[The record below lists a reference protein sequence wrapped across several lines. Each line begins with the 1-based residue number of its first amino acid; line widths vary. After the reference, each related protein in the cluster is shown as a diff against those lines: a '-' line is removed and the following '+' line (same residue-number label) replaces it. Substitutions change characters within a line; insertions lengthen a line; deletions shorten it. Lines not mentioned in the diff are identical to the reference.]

1 MIRIERLVKK
11 YKDVQVLHEVDLQIH
26 SGELFAYLGPN
37 GAGKTTTIKILTG
50 QTRADSGSAYLNGFS
65 IQKQSLSAKQQF
77 GLVPQSINLDRELSV
92 CENLLIH
99 GLLYDMSRASINRKA
114 EELLEYV
121 GLSDRTDSLVKE
133 LSGGLQRRLMI
144 ARAMLHQPMILF
156 MDEPTVGLDANI
168 RRKIWSLIKRIQ
180 QKGTTIFLTTH
191 YIEEAEFLADRVAF
205 LDEGRIVVVDTP
217 ENLMTRQG
225 EWAIDRFTETKMET
239 VYFDSRETADRYN
252 RDQHDQYTLRRVNLE
267 DAFLALTGKRV
278 K

>member
-11 YKDVQVLHEVDLQIH
+11 YRDVQVLYEVDLHVQK
-26 SGELFAYLGPN
+26 GELFAYLGPN

-50 QTRADSGSAYLNGFS
+50 QTRPDSGSAYLNGFC

-92 CENLLIH
+92 CENLLLH
-99 GLLYDMSRASINRKA
+99 GLLYDMSRASINRRT

-121 GLSDRTDSLVKE
+121 GLSDRSDSLVKE

-168 RRKIWSLIKRIQ
+168 RRKIWSLIKSIQ
-180 QKGTTIFLTTH
+180 QKGTTVFLTTH

-205 LDEGRIVVVDTP
+205 LDEGRVVVTDTP

-225 EWAIDRFTETKMET
+225 EWAIDRFTEINMET
-239 VYFDSRETADRYN
+239 VYFDTRETADQYN
-252 RDQHDQYTLRRVNLE
+252 RDRHDQYTLRRVNLE

>member
-11 YKDVQVLHEVDLQIH
+11 YKDVQVLHEVDFQVH
-26 SGELFAYLGPN
+26 AGELFAYLGPN

-50 QTRADSGSAYLNGFS
+50 QTRADYGSAYLNGFS

-99 GLLYDMSRASINRKA
+99 GLLYDMSRTSINQKA

-144 ARAMLHQPMILF
+144 ARALLHQPMILF

-239 VYFDSRETADRYN
+239 VYFDSRETADQYN

>member
-11 YKDVQVLHEVDLQIH
+11 YKDVQVLHEVDLHVH

-50 QTRADSGSAYLNGFS
+50 QTRPDSGSARLNGFC

-77 GLVPQSINLDRELSV
+77 GLVPQSINLDRELTV
-92 CENLLIH
+92 CENLFLH
-99 GLLYDMSRASINRKA
+99 GLLYNMSRASINKRT

-121 GLSDRTDSLVKE
+121 ELSERSDSLVKE

-180 QKGTTIFLTTH
+180 QTGTTVFLTTH

-205 LDEGRIVVVDTP
+205 LNEGRIIVVDTP
-217 ENLMTRQG
+217 EKLMAEQG
-225 EWAIDRFTETKMET
+225 QWAIDRFTENNMET
-239 VYFDSRETADRYN
+239 IYFNNRETADHYN
-252 RDQHDQYTLRRVNLE
+252 QDHHDQYTLRRVNLE

>member
-11 YKDVQVLHEVDLQIH
+11 YKDVQVLHEVDLQVQA
-26 SGELFAYLGPN
+26 GELFAYLGPN

-99 GLLYDMSRASINRKA
+99 GLLYDMSRTSINQKA
-114 EELLEYV
+114 EELMEYV
-121 GLSDRTDSLVKE
+121 GLSDRTDSVVKE

-239 VYFDSRETADRYN
+239 VYFDSRETADQYN

>member
-11 YKDVQVLHEVDLQIH
+11 YRDVQVLHEVDLHVQK
-26 SGELFAYLGPN
+26 GELFAYLGPN

-50 QTRADSGSAYLNGFS
+50 QTRPDSGSAYLNGFC

-77 GLVPQSINLDRELSV
+77 RLVPQSINLDRELSV
-92 CENLLIH
+92 CENLLLH
-99 GLLYDMSRASINRKA
+99 GLLYDMSRASINRRT

-121 GLSDRTDSLVKE
+121 GLSDRSDSLVKE

-168 RRKIWSLIKRIQ
+168 RRKIWSLIKSIQ
-180 QKGTTIFLTTH
+180 QKGTTVFLTTH

-205 LDEGRIVVVDTP
+205 LDEGRVVVTDTP

-225 EWAIDRFTETKMET
+225 EWAIDRFTEINMET
-239 VYFDSRETADRYN
+239 VYFDTRETADQYN
-252 RDQHDQYTLRRVNLE
+252 RDRHDQYTLRRVNLE

>member
-1 MIRIERLVKK
+1 MIRIERLVKR
-11 YKDVQVLHEVDLQIH
+11 YKDVQVLHEIDLH
-26 SGELFAYLGPN
+26 VKAGELFAYLGPN

-50 QTRADSGSAYLNGFS
+50 QTRPDSGSAYLNGFC
-65 IQKQSLSAKQQF
+65 IKKQSLSSKQQF
-77 GLVPQSINLDRELSV
+77 GLVPQSINLDRELTI
-92 CENLLIH
+92 CENLLLH
-99 GLLYDMSRASINRKA
+99 GLLYDMSRASINQRT

-121 GLSDRTDSLVKE
+121 GLSDRSDSLVKE

-180 QKGTTIFLTTH
+180 QNGTTIFLTTH

-205 LDEGRIVVVDTP
+205 LDEGRVIVTDTP

-225 EWAIDRFTETKMET
+225 QWAIDRFTENNMET
-239 VYFDSRETADRYN
+239 IYFDNRETADQYN
-252 RDQHDQYTLRRVNLE
+252 RDRHDQYTLRRVNLE
-267 DAFLALTGKRV
+267 DAFLSLTGKRV

>member
-11 YKDVQVLHEVDLQIH
+11 YKDVQVLHEVDLQVH
-26 SGELFAYLGPN
+26 AGELFAYLGPN

-99 GLLYDMSRASINRKA
+99 GLLYDMSRTSINRKA

-217 ENLMTRQG
+217 ENLMTHQG

-239 VYFDSRETADRYN
+239 VYFDSRETADQYN

>member
-11 YKDVQVLHEVDLQIH
+11 YKDVKVLHEVDLQVYA
-26 SGELFAYLGPN
+26 GELFAYLGPN

-50 QTRADSGSAYLNGFS
+50 QTRPDSGFAYLNGFC

-92 CENLLIH
+92 CENLLLH
-99 GLLYDMSRASINRKA
+99 GLLYDMSRSLINKRA

-121 GLSDRTDSLVKE
+121 GLSDRSESLVRE

-144 ARAMLHQPMILF
+144 ARAMIHQPMILF
-156 MDEPTVGLDANI
+156 LDEPTVGLDANI

-180 QKGTTIFLTTH
+180 QNGTTVFLTTH
-191 YIEEAEFLADRVAF
+191 YIEEAEFLANRVAF
-205 LDEGRIVVVDTP
+205 LDEGRLVVVDTP
-217 ENLMTRQG
+217 ENLMARQG
-225 EWAIDRFTETKMET
+225 EWAIDRFTENNMET
-239 VYFDSRETADRYN
+239 LYFDTREKADQYN
-252 RDQHDQYTLRRVNLE
+252 RDRHDQYTLRRVNLE

>member
-1 MIRIERLVKK
+1 MIQIEKLVKK
-11 YKDVQVLHEVDLQIH
+11 YKNVQVLHEVELH
-26 SGELFAYLGPN
+26 VKAGELFAYLGPN

-50 QTRADSGSAYLNGFS
+50 QTRPDSGSAYLNGFS

-77 GLVPQSINLDRELSV
+77 GLVPQAINLDRELSV
-92 CENLLIH
+92 CENLLLH
-99 GLLYDMSRASINRKA
+99 GLLYDMSRASISQRA

-121 GLSDRTDSLVKE
+121 GLSERSDSQVKE

-144 ARAMLHQPMILF
+144 ARALLHQPMILF

-168 RRKIWSLIKRIQ
+168 RRKIWNLIKRIQ

-205 LDEGRIVVVDTP
+205 LDEGRVVVVDTP
-217 ENLMTRQG
+217 ENLMAQQG
-225 EWAIDRFTETKMET
+225 EWAIDRFTENNMET
-239 VYFDSRETADRYN
+239 IYFDTRETANRYN

>member
-11 YKDVQVLHEVDLQIH
+11 YKDVQVLHEVDLQVH
-26 SGELFAYLGPN
+26 AGELFAYLGPN

-99 GLLYDMSRASINRKA
+99 GLLYDMSRASINQKA

-239 VYFDSRETADRYN
+239 VYFDSRETADQYN

>member
-11 YKDVQVLHEVDLQIH
+11 YKDVQVLHEVDLLVH
-26 SGELFAYLGPN
+26 AGELFAYLGPN

-99 GLLYDMSRASINRKA
+99 GLLYDMSRTSINQKA

-239 VYFDSRETADRYN
+239 VYFDSRETADQYN

>member
-11 YKDVQVLHEVDLQIH
+11 YKDVQVLHEVDLQVH
-26 SGELFAYLGPN
+26 AGELFAYLGPN

-77 GLVPQSINLDRELSV
+77 GLVPQSVNLDRELSV

-121 GLSDRTDSLVKE
+121 GLSDRTDSLAKE

-239 VYFDSRETADRYN
+239 VYFDSRETADQYN

>member
-1 MIRIERLVKK
+1 MIRIERLVKR
-11 YKDVQVLHEVDLQIH
+11 YKDFQVLHEVDLQVH
-26 SGELFAYLGPN
+26 AGELFAYLGPN

-99 GLLYDMSRASINRKA
+99 GLLYDMSRTSINQKA
-114 EELLEYV
+114 EELLVYV

-180 QKGTTIFLTTH
+180 QNGTTIFLTTH

-239 VYFDSRETADRYN
+239 VYFDSRETADQYN